1 MITAILL
8 LALIQPQD
16 PGLGTA
22 AAPNPSTPAVRTEK
36 LTPAEVKALADANQA
51 VADAQD
57 KLIHA
62 KAALQGTTEGIEQA
76 HHANTDCGCYLES
89 TGGIMTRWSSR
100 GTRLSSTI
108 FMRRQVA
115 SAIRQRR
122 KEVVGLLQ
130 AIANNPF
137 PDNCWSISRK
147 LWWAAPFFFGPRT
160 LGRTWGT
167 RPTFYGFCYNRE
179 ARKTRAPAEDSFT
192 SGRASWGRLRSRP
205 RSGLLVRSL
214 FPFHGAPAA

>member
-22 AAPNPSTPAVRTEK
+22 AATDTAVPAVRTEK

-89 TGGIMTRWSSR
+89 TGRDYDKVEFKGDTIIIHHIHEAPGS
-100 GTRLSSTI
+100 LS
-108 FMRRQVA
+108 
-115 SAIRQRR
+115 
-122 KEVVGLLQ
+122 
-130 AIANNPF
+130 N
-137 PDNCWSISRK
+137 
-147 LWWAAPFFFGPRT
+147 
-160 LGRTWGT
+160 
-167 RPTFYGFCYNRE
+167 
-179 ARKTRAPAEDSFT
+179 KTTP
-192 SGRASWGRLRSRP
+192 
-205 RSGLLVRSL
+205 
-214 FPFHGAPAA
+214 